1 MKKKKKKQQDD
12 SEERYTPVFEKN
24 EQVLSS
30 MIHCRLHLF
39 FYQLEKGLQDINRK
53 KFDRQCMFD
62 HVKVWILTRHDS
74 YRLLNPIVEFNCFL
88 RLHVNQRKK
97 KKRES
102 NSGKFL
108 LECVLQHVSIIL
120 NLNIIRIK

>member
-1 MKKKKKKQQDD
+1 MDIDKARFLPTVESNCRIQLFLEAACQ
-12 SEERYTPVFEKN
+12 SEKE
-24 EQVLSS
+24 
-30 MIHCRLHLF
+30 
-39 FYQLEKGLQDINRK
+39 
-53 KFDRQCMFD
+53 
-62 HVKVWILTRHDS
+62 
-74 YRLLNPIVEFNCFL
+74 
-88 RLHVNQRKK
+88 